1 LFSYPNLHILSPI
14 IQGNSGDTM
23 SQSKWNKPIKQY
35 ETKIKKYDTKI
46 KELSLKQ
53 KNLTK
58 RLRGL
63 KRLESGNNIHLIRGE
78 KYDRLKILW
87 LGKGYWFHLPK
98 PKGDEGV
105 VDDGVVSKITSKFM
119 DDILSGK
126 I

>member
-1 LFSYPNLHILSPI
+1 MKQN
-14 IQGNSGDTM
+14 
-23 SQSKWNKPIKQY
+23 KWNKSLNKLETQINQYNTEIK
-35 ETKIKKYDTKI
+35 D
-46 KELSLKQ
+46 LSKKQ

-98 PKGDEGV
+98 PKGDGGE
-105 VDDGVVSKITSKFM
+105 VDDGLVSKIKLKFI
-119 DDILSGK
+119 DEILSGK

>member
-23 SQSKWNKPIKQY
+23 NHSKWNKPIKQY

-98 PKGDEGV
+98 PKLGGK
-105 VDDGVVSKITSKFM
+105 VDDGVVGEITSKFI
-119 DDILSGK
+119 DDILSGE